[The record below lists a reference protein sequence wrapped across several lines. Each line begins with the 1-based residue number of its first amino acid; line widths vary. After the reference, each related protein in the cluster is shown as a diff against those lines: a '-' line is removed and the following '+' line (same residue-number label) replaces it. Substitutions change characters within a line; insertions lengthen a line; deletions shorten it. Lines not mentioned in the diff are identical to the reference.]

1 MNASVKLKATESK
14 RRHVV
19 FKLMKNETQKK
30 LTSEEYKLK
39 KQARHVRRLILELKW
54 LIETLEMPIELK
66 YDIILNHKNLNTVWK
81 EIGIIPIYVPP
92 SP

>member
-1 MNASVKLKATESK
+1 M
-14 RRHVV
+14 

-66 YDIILNHKNLNTVWK
+66 YDIIENHKNLNTVWE
-81 EIGIIPIYVPP
+81 EIGIIPIYVPSNP
-92 SP
+92 